1 MRKPIN
7 MRFDPDLLALARIQ
21 AAREN
26 RSLTNFVETAVRQRV
41 ANHRPAAARFDDRTG
56 PPLTATSP
64 ADQDA

>member
-1 MRKPIN
+1 MRKAIN
-7 MRFDPDLLALARIQ
+7 MRFDPDLLALARLQ

-41 ANHRPAAARFDDRTG
+41 ADGLLPTAAFDVRTG
-56 PPLTATSP
+56 APLTTSLP